1 VSEGQDYRGH
11 RKRLRERFLKSG
23 VSGFQDYELLELL
36 LTYVIPRKDTKPCA
50 KALLR
55 RFGSPGGVLDADIS
69 ELLEVKGI
77 GREAALFIKVMRGFI
92 TEYQREKGL
101 KRRKFQSPP
110 DVAEYLRIEMGGL
123 RDEQFRCLFLNS
135 QNELIAEEVIQDGT
149 VDQAVVYPRKVLEAG
164 LRHKASGVILAH
176 NHPGGSLRPSRNDI
190 DLTQRIRNAAREI
203 GLKVHD
209 HIVVTKSGYLSMYEE
224 GLLS

>member
-1 VSEGQDYRGH
+1 VGAEQDYRGH

-36 LTYVIPRKDTKPCA
+36 LTYVIPRKDTKPLA

-55 RFGSPGGVLDADIS
+55 QFGSLGGVLDAS
-69 ELLEVKGI
+69 VAELCEIKSI
-77 GREAALFIKVMRGFI
+77 GRESALLIKLMRGLI
-92 TEYQREKGL
+92 TEYQREKRL
-101 KRRKFQSPP
+101 ARRRFHSPA

-190 DLTQRIRNAAREI
+190 DLTQRIGKAAREI